1 MVRILF
7 PSLIAKVTGEK
18 ETEVEA
24 GTLGEAVDRL
34 VERYGEPFER
44 AIFDRP
50 GEINR
55 YLRFYIKGRPV
66 RQHYDLQTRLEEG
79 DEIVLLIIISGG

>member
-7 PSLIAKVTGEK
+7 PSLIVKVTGEK
-18 ETEVEA
+18 ETQVEA
-24 GTLGEAVDRL
+24 RTLGEAVERL
-34 VERYGEPFER
+34 VERYGESFEK

-55 YLRFYIKGRPV
+55 YLRFYIRGRPV
-66 RQHYDLQTRLEEG
+66 QEHYDLQTRLEEG